1 MGKLL
6 SDEDGDTIWNDPVED
21 DFATPQYNTAT
32 GARGNP
38 DTISDH
44 QPQDNKGSDEQAG
57 ELKKALKKDFNQL
70 LVKEFTS
77 DWSIQRLKIGLDIDV
92 MSLDNLQALIT
103 SQAEAICEEVIAKK
117 LDVSEWGLRG
127 KLDYFDDF
135 NAEDAVYGY
144 NLAIKDTQK
153 KLSELLHKRNG
164 E

>member
-1 MGKLL
+1 MPDYPYMSEGEKKLKWREQQL
-6 SDEDGDTIWNDPVED
+6 AENVS
-21 DFATPQYNTAT
+21 TA
-32 GARGNP
+32 N
-38 DTISDH
+38 

-103 SQAEAICEEVIAKK
+103 SQAEAICEEI
-117 LDVSEWGLRG
+117 LDT
-127 KLDYFDDF
+127 
-135 NAEDAVYGY
+135 
-144 NLAIKDTQK
+144 I
-153 KLSELLHKRNG
+153 G